1 MTRRPAVTV
10 DAFDRDATHNRG
22 YLYTTNARLSSKLA
36 NRRLTEAALAAAD
49 FTGKRILD
57 VGCGDGTYTIDLFE
71 AGRPASM
78 YGFDPAREAIAV
90 ARQKIAGRPITFAA
104 HDAYTVPLPDRS
116 FDIAHLRG
124 VLHHL
129 ERPVDVLR
137 EAFRLAPV
145 LIVLEPNG
153 YNPVLKC
160 IEKLSRYHREHGEKS
175 YAPAVLDRWVRELG
189 GVVRARVYVGLV
201 PFFCPDWLARA
212 LKSIELALERAPVLN
227 AAGCAVYLQ
236 VAERCE

>member
-1 MTRRPAVTV
+1 MTRRPVVTV

-22 YLYTTNARLSSKLA
+22 YLYTTNARLSSELA
-36 NRRLTEAALAAAD
+36 NRRLTDAALAAAD

-71 AGRPASM
+71 GGRPASM

-90 ARQKIAGRPITFAA
+90 ARQKIAGRPVAFAA
-104 HDAYTVPLPDRS
+104 HDAYAVPLPDRS

-129 ERPVDVLR
+129 DRPVDVLR

-175 YAPAVLDRWVRELG
+175 YAPAALDRWVRELG
-189 GVVRARVYVGLV
+189 GHVRARGFVGLV
-201 PFFCPDWLARA
+201 PFFCPDGLARV
-212 LKSIELALERAPVLN
+212 LKSIEPVLERTPGLK
-227 AAGCAVYLQ
+227 AAGCAVYVQ
-236 VAERCE
+236 VAERGE